1 MSALQVSAD
10 GFKQWLL
17 GRIQQTPDLYLEELA
32 DELEE
37 HMDKKVSIA
46 TISRVLRAHGLTRK
60 TVCFFVPA
68 CHILIVLKITK
79 AARERDEMKRAE
91 YSRRIAKYLP
101 EERVYVDES
110 RFDRR
115 AAIRT
120 KAWSLAG
127 SRSLKTV
134 FFLRGMR

>member
-1 MSALQVSAD
+1 
-10 GFKQWLL
+10 
-17 GRIQQTPDLYLEELA
+17 
-32 DELEE
+32 
-37 HMDKKVSIA
+37 
-46 TISRVLRAHGLTRK
+46 
-60 TVCFFVPA
+60 
-68 CHILIVLKITK
+68 
-79 AARERDEMKRAE
+79 MKRAE

-115 AAIRT
+115 TATRT

-134 FFLRGMR
+134 FFLRGFRYVLSSSTAFTYSVQFLVYRS

>member
-1 MSALQVSAD
+1 M
-10 GFKQWLL
+10 LL
-17 GRIQQTPDLYLEELA
+17 HTCCC
-32 DELEE
+32 
-37 HMDKKVSIA
+37 H
-46 TISRVLRAHGLTRK
+46 VLTM
-60 TVCFFVPA
+60 
-68 CHILIVLKITK
+68 LKITK

-127 SRSLKTV
+127 SRSVKTV